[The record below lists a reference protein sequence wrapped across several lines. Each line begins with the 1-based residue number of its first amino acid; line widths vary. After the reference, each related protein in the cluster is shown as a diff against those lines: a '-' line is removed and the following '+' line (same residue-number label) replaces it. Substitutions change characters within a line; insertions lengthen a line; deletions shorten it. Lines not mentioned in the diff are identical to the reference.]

1 MQTYRCEHGWVD
13 PLDRPDQRLALIG
26 AFACWVSA
34 VSLATAVRWDKRPF
48 GIDRAALRL
57 VNHRLLDIPIVPYSL
72 ASTLVGLG
80 NTIAFFIVL
89 GALFVTSMLAHDRFV
104 ACLSIAPPLA
114 LVITENIAKPAV
126 GRYGG
131 HVYAFP
137 SGHATAISAVAIQGA
152 VLCYRRWGRRWTVP
166 IGLGLGLM
174 TAAAVLAIVRTQI
187 HLLSD
192 AVAGVLVGFGT
203 VLGVSALLSEI
214 LIRAHA
220 RRIRA
225 WPE

>member
-1 MQTYRCEHGWVD
+1 MQTYRCEHGWAE

-26 AFACWVSA
+26 AFACWISA

-57 VNHRLLDIPIVPYSL
+57 VNHRLFDIPIVPYSL

-89 GALFVTSMLAHDRFV
+89 GALFVTS
-104 ACLSIAPPLA
+104 
-114 LVITENIAKPAV
+114 
-126 GRYGG
+126 
-131 HVYAFP
+131 
-137 SGHATAISAVAIQGA
+137 IQGA